1 MSDVVFLPVPDV
13 LPALYL
19 VPAEV
24 AHEDAER
31 MAEAAIAR
39 HVAEPLR
46 TLALSAL
53 GTKVLAV
60 AVRPLSD
67 FSIRGPGASRD
78 GEALDVVAFASRSTA
93 WPGPVHE
100 WVTRAAAASVAADLG
115 LPVLDCFASTL
126 LDPDDALT
134 TLPGAPDLAGVPGG
148 FRLADWVVAQRI
160 GACLTTCG
168 MRRFGLPELT
178 VDEVPPDLHAAWT
191 MMLMAAGAKVLEHL
205 RCALRRAA
213 RGGEPGAFLE
223 LPAEFGV
230 GRRDIA
236 IGYGLPLADDERVL
250 PVRLSVEP
258 MVGRTLASYL
268 VVDSPAG
275 VRTAEHRGA
284 VRELVTVPASASGAA
299 RRERRN
305 QHAAAARR

>member
-1 MSDVVFLPVPDV
+1 MSDIVFLPVPDV

-19 VPAEV
+19 VPAGM

-31 MAEAAIAR
+31 MAEAAIAQ

-46 TLALSAL
+46 GLALSAL

-67 FSIRGPGASRD
+67 FSVREPGASAD
-78 GEALDVVAFASRSTA
+78 GDAFDVVAFASRSA
-93 WPGPVHE
+93 PWPGPVHE

-115 LPVLDCFASTL
+115 LPVLDCFAGTL
-126 LDPDDALT
+126 LDPDEALA

-148 FRLADWVVAQRI
+148 FRLADWVVVQRT
-160 GACLTTCG
+160 GTCLTTCG
-168 MRRFGLPELT
+168 MRRFGLPELM
-178 VDEVPPDLHAAWT
+178 VDEVPPELHAAWT
-191 MMLMAAGAKVLEHL
+191 MMLMAVGARVLEHL
-205 RCALRRAA
+205 RCAL

-236 IGYGLPLADDERVL
+236 TGYGLPLADDKRVL

-258 MVGRTLASYL
+258 IIAGTLASVL

-275 VRTAEHRGA
+275 LRTAEHRGA
-284 VRELVTVPASASGAA
+284 VRGLVTIPASSAA
-299 RRERRN
+299 RRGRRK
-305 QHAAAARR
+305 QRAAASRD

>member
-1 MSDVVFLPVPDV
+1 MSDVVFLPVPDA

-19 VPAEV
+19 VPAGV
-24 AHEDAER
+24 PHEEAAS
-31 MAEAAIAR
+31 MAETAIAQ

-46 TLALSAL
+46 QLALNAL
-53 GTKVLAV
+53 GTRMLAV

-67 FSIRGPGASRD
+67 FSIRGRGGGPD
-78 GEALDVVAFASRSTA
+78 GEALDVVAFASRSA
-93 WPGPVHE
+93 PWPGPVHE
-100 WVTRAAAASVAADLG
+100 WVTRAAAASVATDLD

-126 LDPDDALT
+126 LDPDEALA

-148 FRLADWVVAQRI
+148 FRLADWVVVQRT
-160 GACLTTCG
+160 GTCLTTCG

-178 VDEVPPDLHAAWT
+178 MDEVPPDLHTAWT
-191 MMLMAAGAKVLEHL
+191 MMLIAVGARVLEHL
-205 RCALRRAA
+205 RCAL

-236 IGYGLPLADDERVL
+236 VGYGLPLADDKRML

-258 MVGRTLASYL
+258 VVARTLASYL
-268 VVDSPAG
+268 VVDSPTG

-284 VRELVTVPASASGAA
+284 VRGLVSVPANGAA
-299 RRERRN
+299 PRRRRRGR
-305 QHAAAARR
+305 HTAAARE